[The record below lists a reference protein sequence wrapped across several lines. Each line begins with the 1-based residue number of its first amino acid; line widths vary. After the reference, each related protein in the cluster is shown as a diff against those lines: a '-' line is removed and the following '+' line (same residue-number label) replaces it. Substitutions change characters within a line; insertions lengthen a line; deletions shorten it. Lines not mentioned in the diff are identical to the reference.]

1 MQSPFLTLFLHIDD
15 NDPYVNE
22 VAMIVEEIIKQRI
35 EGVKNKN
42 GVYVT
47 PAFPKLVYVLDEN
60 NCLRGGKYDYITK
73 LCAICN
79 TKRIYP
85 DYISAKV
92 MREIH
97 DGEVYSPMGCV
108 DGKEVIQY
116 KYNDTLYTESFERM
130 WRRLSYEFPTKLQHP
145 DHKDMYM
152 DVKGVSI
159 WDNNLGEFTEV
170 YRVIRNISDSWLNL
184 KFSNGRSLRVTRD
197 HPFETKNRGVVLA
210 ENLTESDQI
219 LVDKGFSLEGNE
231 DLITPE
237 EAWFT
242 GVCLCDSSYSSVLN
256 ISLGDDEEDIQNKL
270 TEIAEKDF
278 ALEMY
283 KFHHDRGDKGRYTDL
298 RARGNGNTSISIRR
312 DLEDIFEGIKKVDRH
327 IPNTIFSCSYDVRL
341 AFLCGMIDADGHI
354 KYNNRLSTVELGS
367 TNKELALQEMLLAQ
381 SLGFKAR
388 VYQNH
393 YCSSDRSK
401 IRYMVE
407 FDASSD
413 LLKYLVS
420 GKKRDR
426 VEDTC
431 RVNSSNFT
439 DDYCTLTERE
449 ELDYTD
455 FSYDVTTASEHFSVS
470 GLYSHN
476 CRSFLG
482 EWQNENGDYVWEGR
496 FNQGVVSLNLPQ
508 IGLVA
513 DGNMDVFW
521 EELEKRLSLC
531 FKALMCRHKAL
542 EGTVSNVSEIHWQNG
557 AIARLGEGEK
567 IDKLLHGGYSTIS
580 LGYIGIYEMTT
591 AMLGVSHTTPE
602 GLEFA
607 LKVLNRLKEATESWK
622 KQTGIGFGL
631 YGTPAESLCYR
642 FCEIDKKKFGVIEDI
657 TDKGWYTNSYHRQMW
672 HSSVM

>member
-1 MQSPFLTLFLHIDD
+1 MSCLTLNEGKEIVSSYGNITGAMQSPFLTLFLHIDD

-97 DGEVYSPMGCV
+97 DGEVYSPMGC
-108 DGKEVIQY
+108 
-116 KYNDTLYTESFERM
+116 
-130 WRRLSYEFPTKLQHP
+130 
-145 DHKDMYM
+145 
-152 DVKGVSI
+152 
-159 WDNNLGEFTEV
+159 
-170 YRVIRNISDSWLNL
+170 
-184 KFSNGRSLRVTRD
+184 
-197 HPFETKNRGVVLA
+197 
-210 ENLTESDQI
+210 
-219 LVDKGFSLEGNE
+219 
-231 DLITPE
+231 
-237 EAWFT
+237 
-242 GVCLCDSSYSSVLN
+242 
-256 ISLGDDEEDIQNKL
+256 
-270 TEIAEKDF
+270 
-278 ALEMY
+278 
-283 KFHHDRGDKGRYTDL
+283 
-298 RARGNGNTSISIRR
+298 
-312 DLEDIFEGIKKVDRH
+312 
-327 IPNTIFSCSYDVRL
+327 
-341 AFLCGMIDADGHI
+341 
-354 KYNNRLSTVELGS
+354 
-367 TNKELALQEMLLAQ
+367 
-381 SLGFKAR
+381 
-388 VYQNH
+388 
-393 YCSSDRSK
+393 
-401 IRYMVE
+401 
-407 FDASSD
+407 
-413 LLKYLVS
+413 
-420 GKKRDR
+420 
-426 VEDTC
+426 
-431 RVNSSNFT
+431 
-439 DDYCTLTERE
+439 
-449 ELDYTD
+449 
-455 FSYDVTTASEHFSVS
+455 
-470 GLYSHN
+470 
-476 CRSFLG
+476 RSFLG
-482 EWQNENGDYVWEGR
+482 EYKNENGDYIWEGR

-580 LGYIGIYEMTT
+580 LGYIGIYEMTM

-607 LKVLNRLKEATESWK
+607 MKVLNRLKEATESWK

-672 HSSVM
+672 HSYVM